1 MVSRQRNLHL
11 SNKLVLGTAQPVVSV
26 TEGRPPKNLSEKKT
40 DKNEVINNADNN
52 DERNKRWNLL
62 KGFLHDRTKNF
73 YQQKPKLGKMGDEET
88 KLNSKKNILGSEF
101 IGKRTS
107 MNFLTS
113 FLDDK
118 SKIIYQQKP
127 RLGEKRN
134 KEM

>member
-62 KGFLHDRTKNF
+62 KGFLHDRTK
-73 YQQKPKLGKMGDEET
+73 KLGKMGDEET

-101 IGKRTS
+101 MGKRTS